1 MRYLFRAL
9 LIVYEN
15 RIELPNTSHYLSLS
29 AQALLSARKK
39 RAGKL
44 CDPMCHSFFH
54 NPRQYGGVEVTFL
67 ASRWGCADRIR
78 VVSRGKITCVD
89 RINFLM
95 HSASRVGP
103 SLCGSYHLPSVQA
116 NDLRFS

>member
-1 MRYLFRAL
+1 MRYIFRAL

-44 CDPMCHSFFH
+44 CDPVCLSFFH
-54 NPRQYGGVEVTFL
+54 TPRQYGGVEVTFL
-67 ASRWGCADRIR
+67 ACALGL
-78 VVSRGKITCVD
+78 RGSDPCCLEREDCV
-89 RINFLM
+89 
-95 HSASRVGP
+95 
-103 SLCGSYHLPSVQA
+103 C
-116 NDLRFS
+116 

>member
-44 CDPMCHSFFH
+44 CAPMCRSFFH
-54 NPRQYGGVEVTFL
+54 TPRQYGGVEVTFL
-67 ASRWGCADRIR
+67 GCAL
-78 VVSRGKITCVD
+78 VSRGSDLCCPGREDCV
-89 RINFLM
+89 
-95 HSASRVGP
+95 
-103 SLCGSYHLPSVQA
+103 C
-116 NDLRFS
+116 